1 MTTVFITGGS
11 GFLGRN
17 LIRACRAQGHRVLA
31 LARSTQA
38 QQVVSELGAE
48 PVAADLLDVAPAQ
61 LGDADWVIHSAAIVA
76 EWGPRA
82 EFQRI
87 NVDGTRHLL
96 DVARSAGVTS
106 FVLIGTEA
114 AYATGGPMRDL
125 VETMPLPPNPLPRYP
140 ATKAAA
146 EKLVRAANAPGF
158 RTTVVRP
165 RLIWGRDDSSVLPQ
179 LVEAVKT
186 GQFAWVDGGRYL
198 TSTCHVANV
207 CEGALLAAGKGQG
220 GAAYFLTDGQPQV
233 FREFMTRLFAT
244 RGVSVPDRT
253 IPRFV
258 AKLFA
263 TVCEF
268 AWEYLPL
275 RGAPP
280 ITRMSIALG
289 TQDVTVSDALARHEL
304 GYVGRVSVDEGIAEL
319 LRHSRE
325 GANPGF

>member
-17 LIRACRAQGHRVLA
+17 LIRECRAQGHRVLA
-31 LARSTQA
+31 LARSAQA
-38 QQVVSELGAE
+38 QKVVAGLGAE
-48 PVAADLLDVAPAQ
+48 PVAADLLDVTPAQ
-61 LGDADWVIHSAAIVA
+61 LGGADWLIHSAAIVA

-87 NVDGTRHLL
+87 NVDGTQHLL
-96 DVARSAGVTS
+96 DVARSAGVKS

-114 AYATGGPMRDL
+114 AYATGGPMRNL
-125 VETMPLPPNPLPRYP
+125 VESMPLPPNPLPRYP

-146 EKLVRAANAPGF
+146 EKIVRAANAPGF

-179 LVEAVKT
+179 LVDTVKK
-186 GQFAWVDGGRYL
+186 GQFAWVDGGRYV

-207 CEGALLAAGKGQG
+207 CEGALLAAEKGQG

-233 FREFMTRLFAT
+233 FREFMTQLFAT
-244 RGVSVPDRT
+244 RGVTAADKNVPR
-253 IPRFV
+253 V
-258 AKLFA
+258 LVKLLG

-275 RGAPP
+275 PGAPP
-280 ITRMSIALG
+280 ITRMAIALG
-289 TQDVTVSDALARHEL
+289 TQEVTVSDALARREL
-304 GYVGRVSVDEGIAEL
+304 GYVGRVSVEAGIAEL
-319 LRHSRE
+319 RH
-325 GANPGF
+325 N